1 MKLSR
6 YEQETIV
13 NLSYFSD
20 KLTYL
25 RNKIIREKSLKVG
38 IFAIFSETF
47 SDNLPASIISNNPDN
62 PARRHPRLFVTKYGK
77 HYNPQD
83 ICLSVPD

>member
-20 KLTYL
+20 KLSYL
-25 RNKIIREKSLKVG
+25 RNKIIREKFLKDLVLADFR
-38 IFAIFSETF
+38 IF
-47 SDNLPASIISNNPDN
+47 
-62 PARRHPRLFVTKYGK
+62 
-77 HYNPQD
+77 
-83 ICLSVPD
+83 

>member
-1 MKLSR
+1 MKLSQ

-25 RNKIIREKSLKVG
+25 RNKIIREKSLKAG
-38 IFAIFSETF
+38 ISAMIPEIF
-47 SDNLPASIISNNPDN
+47 SDNLSLAATLMYP
-62 PARRHPRLFVTKYGK
+62 
-77 HYNPQD
+77 
-83 ICLSVPD
+83 